1 MNRIVEESYAQTMH
15 YLKAIFW
22 DYPQFTDRVQLAAF
36 LKNTPSV
43 KVRRWILS
51 RFLEHGRVVDTLNY
65 FNLDEINTNLSDLK
79 ITPYARDKWQRLIEI
94 YGRSEGE

>member
-1 MNRIVEESYAQTMH
+1 MTAEKQDSINT
-15 YLKAIFW
+15 LKAIFW

-36 LKNTPSV
+36 LKNKPSV
-43 KVRRWILS
+43 KVRRWILY

-65 FNLDEINTNLSDLK
+65 FNLDEIKANLSLLK
-79 ITPYARDKWQRLIEI
+79 ITPYARNKWKRLIEI